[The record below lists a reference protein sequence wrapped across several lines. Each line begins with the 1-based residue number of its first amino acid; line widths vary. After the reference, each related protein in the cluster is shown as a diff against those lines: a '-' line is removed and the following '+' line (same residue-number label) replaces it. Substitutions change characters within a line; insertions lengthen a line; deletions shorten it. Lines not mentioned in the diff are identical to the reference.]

1 MKRWI
6 TVLILLTLVLVSC
19 SEGNDATNNS
29 GDNKEANEDEKKQK
43 LWQEVNSLNT
53 IVSFMNTG
61 AHPDDE
67 NSGLLAY
74 MSLGEGVDSS
84 SVLAHRGE
92 GGQNEIGTE
101 AGEGAGVNRTRDL
114 EESAKMILNH
124 ADLLNTVFDNSITD
138 FGFSKSPEETLEE
151 EGKEK
156 TYEGF
161 LKVIRQQRPDILFT
175 SVRDVEN
182 QHGHHR

>member
-1 MKRWI
+1 MKRRI

-29 GDNKEANEDEKKQK
+29 EDNKEANEDEKKQK
-43 LWQEVNSLNT
+43 RRQEVNSHNT
-53 IVSFMNTG
+53 IVTFMNIG

-84 SVLAHRGE
+84 TVLANRGE

-101 AGEGAGVNRTRDL
+101 AGEGLGVIRTREL
-114 EESAKMILNH
+114 EEASKFINNDL
-124 ADLLNTVFDNSITD
+124 DLLNTGFDD
-138 FGFSKSPEETLEE
+138 
-151 EGKEK
+151 
-156 TYEGF
+156 
-161 LKVIRQQRPDILFT
+161 
-175 SVRDVEN
+175 
-182 QHGHHR
+182 